1 MQSMLSFL
9 AKSTGADAMISSL
22 SREDPTISNMVVGF
36 KMEVNSLLVLL
47 AFSYVTILGLGTAVI
62 WMYWSTKGAKDSNS
76 LKLSDTS
83 AVHTISAAVN
93 APSPRPHSGSISSS
107 RDLRGSPVIKRS
119 SAYRIDAEDDQ
130 KSSQEYSTRGFLWT
144 QGARWQLPTAPR
156 EQVPFYGIYEGNY
169 AAINYITNILGKY
182 NVDPDTGFLPNKDP
196 LQRLPYARYHLW
208 EDLAD
213 DLPKLLGV
221 RMGQVRAPLRRLPPL
236 DTDKLNSDED
246 LRRAHL
252 LLSLFAHAY
261 VWGGAEPVDRIPEGI
276 AKPLLEVSRRLD
288 LPPVLSHTDLVLYN
302 WRRLDV
308 EADICM
314 ENLCTLNNFFDGR
327 DESWFYLI
335 TTEIEARGAS
345 AIVPMLLAH
354 DAIQRFNDKNNLVK
368 SDYSKKSDL
377 FASEPAESEVEALVT
392 NVFVGA
398 LTPRNVACYV
408 TGQLN
413 KICKALLRM
422 CLSLEA
428 MSEGCHPFI
437 FYHRVRPFLSGWKHN
452 PTLPSGVV
460 YEGTDGSGPEKRHFY
475 YGGSAAQSALIPFL
489 DICFGIDHSKSK
501 SHEFLLAMRDYMLK
515 PHREILQYC
524 EKTACLREYV
534 LSSLANHNVD
544 ADGVVSSSQGADGM
558 DTTLLKLRDS
568 YNNCVLNIKRFRN
581 GHMKLVS
588 DYIIAQHRSQQVTS
602 ENTSSAASSSSHSV
616 GEHGDGESG
625 VAKVKKSFENSA
637 GGKGTGGTD
646 LMTFLK
652 PIRDHCTKSVIGPV
666 EGSESS
672 SQQPMRHP
680 GSPTG
685 VPYLKSNA
693 DKNDLDLYVK
703 SEH

>member
-1 MQSMLSFL
+1 M
-9 AKSTGADAMISSL
+9 G
-22 SREDPTISNMVVGF
+22 
-36 KMEVNSLLVLL
+36 
-47 AFSYVTILGLGTAVI
+47 
-62 WMYWSTKGAKDSNS
+62 
-76 LKLSDTS
+76 
-83 AVHTISAAVN
+83 
-93 APSPRPHSGSISSS
+93 
-107 RDLRGSPVIKRS
+107 
-119 SAYRIDAEDDQ
+119 
-130 KSSQEYSTRGFLWT
+130 
-144 QGARWQLPTAPR
+144 
-156 EQVPFYGIYEGNY
+156 FYGTYEGNY

-236 DTDKLNSDED
+236 NTDKLSSDED

-261 VWGGAEPVDRIPEGI
+261 VWGGSEPMDRIPEGI
-276 AKPLLEVSRRLD
+276 AKPLLEVSQKLD

-345 AIVPMLLAH
+345 SVVPLMLVH
-354 DAIQRFNDKNNLVK
+354 DVVQRYNDKGNALKNDFSQK
-368 SDYSKKSDL
+368 NDIFGSD
-377 FASEPAESEVEALVT
+377 PAEAELETMVT
-392 NVFVGA
+392 NVFVGS

-408 TGQLN
+408 TGQLD
-413 KICKALLRM
+413 KICKSILGM
-422 CLSLEA
+422 CVSLEA
-428 MSEGCHPFI
+428 MNEGCHPFI

-452 PTLPSGVV
+452 PTLPHGVV
-460 YEGTDGSGPEKRHFY
+460 YEGTDSDADEKRHFY

-515 PHREILQYC
+515 PHRQFLEYC
-524 EKTACLREYV
+524 EKTACLRQYV
-534 LSSLANHNVD
+534 LQAVADSQVD
-544 ADGVVSSSQGADGM
+544 ADGVVSTGSSDNAAD
-558 DTTLLKLRDS
+558 LRILKLRDA
-568 YNNCVLNIKRFRN
+568 YNNCVLGIKRFRN

-588 DYIIAQHRSQQVTS
+588 DYIIAQHKTNADPAVAAASAATTKS
-602 ENTSSAASSSSHSV
+602 ALTGGTSSGSSHGSA
-616 GEHGDGESG
+616 ENESG
-625 VAKVKKSFENSA
+625 VAAVKKSFENSA

-652 PIRDHCTKSVIGPV
+652 PIRDNITKTVITGGNGGDQQKAAQPV
-666 EGSESS
+666 AVA
-672 SQQPMRHP
+672 
-680 GSPTG
+680 G
-685 VPYLKSNA
+685 VTYLKSNA
-693 DKNDLDLYVK
+693 DKDDLDLYVNK
-703 SEH
+703 H